1 MKETIKSCRE
11 YPKEEQFN
19 VETQDRGP
27 NNETTF

>member
-1 MKETIKSCRE
+1 MKETIRFCRR
-11 YPKEEQFN
+11 YHKEEQFN